1 MIELRTAL
9 RRQVVTDED
18 QCQVG
23 IGKQALFHKV
33 GVFLIQRTGA
43 LVHQQDGA
51 IVNQG
56 TGNGD
61 TLLLTAG
68 KITAILTYNGVK
80 AIGHGGQI
88 CGKGTA
94 LNGRMQLL
102 FEKSSPSV
110 MFSRIVVLNRNTFC
124 SM

>member
-51 IVNQG
+51 IVN
-56 TGNGD
+56 
-61 TLLLTAG
+61 
-68 KITAILTYNGVK
+68 
-80 AIGHGGQI
+80 
-88 CGKGTA
+88 
-94 LNGRMQLL
+94 
-102 FEKSSPSV
+102 
-110 MFSRIVVLNRNTFC
+110 
-124 SM
+124 

>member
-9 RRQVVTDED
+9 RRQVVTDEN

-51 IVNQG
+51 IVN
-56 TGNGD
+56 
-61 TLLLTAG
+61 
-68 KITAILTYNGVK
+68 
-80 AIGHGGQI
+80 
-88 CGKGTA
+88 
-94 LNGRMQLL
+94 
-102 FEKSSPSV
+102 
-110 MFSRIVVLNRNTFC
+110 
-124 SM
+124 